1 MYRILLVVSERGLE
15 TLYKYL
21 TVINEENTESIY
33 EAETLAELDMK
44 VEDML
49 NNHGYSKDDFIIVST
64 IDYNIKASI
73 SE

>member
-1 MYRILLVVSERGLE
+1 MYRILLVVSERNLE

-21 TVINEENTESIY
+21 TVKDETGVESIY
-33 EAETLAELDMK
+33 EAETLTELDIK

-49 NNHGYSKDDFIIVST
+49 NNGGYAKNDFIIVST
-64 IDYNIKASI
+64 IDYDVRANI